1 MIDFERMN
9 ISTSQLDKLVDEWI
23 YDERDRLLVKRKLMG
38 HKTYEQVAEEF
49 EISPRTA
56 ITIVH
61 RGLDIIV
68 RHIDCK

>member
-23 YDERDRLLVKRKLMG
+23 YDERDRLLIKRKLMG
-38 HKTYEQVAEEF
+38 HITFEAVAEEF

-56 ITIVH
+56 IKIVH